1 MGTDVSAS
9 VTSATESAGYFATDA
24 TTHVCSQEQIF
35 SPITV
40 RKGGGGGQFG
50 FETPSGGNDSGPYG
64 GHAGPTSMYLSPYFS
79 QLAGD
84 DGSTF
89 IEETDFHLMANNAG
103 TQINIRKTDRSGIS
117 RVQTTG
123 MRGPLMISGWGTDLA
138 DRPVPQGNSVFEF
151 DEDAIGDRTKWKT
164 GPVNLMWDYQRK
176 VWSGGPQILMG
187 TAQGGIKAPKS
198 PCDPTNFK
206 MNVYRIDQQTGGE
219 DANCHLKESITVHN
233 FDPSLSQEEV
243 NGYVWVV
250 AVRLNYKWVPIWVG
264 CPEKKDYETIDPDTG
279 EVKFEEAGQCYCDP
293 DGGGGGGG
301 GQDPD
306 NPNDPGED
314 NPANDNPPV
323 DPPIIWDQQPVLG

>member
-9 VTSATESAGYFATDA
+9 VTAATESAAYYATDA
-24 TTHVCSQEQIF
+24 TTHVCGQEQIF

-40 RKGGGGGQFG
+40 RKGGGGGDFG
-50 FETPSGGNDSGPYG
+50 FETPAGGGSGPFD
-64 GHAGPTSMYLSPYFS
+64 GHVGATSMYLSPYFS
-79 QLAGD
+79 QIGGD
-84 DGSTF
+84 DGTMF
-89 IEETDFHLMANNAG
+89 MEETDFHLVANDAG
-103 TQINIRKTDRSGIS
+103 VEINLRKTPRRNIS

-138 DRPVPQGNSVFEF
+138 DRPVPQGKTVFEF
-151 DEDAIGDRTKWKT
+151 ETDAIGDRTKWKT

-187 TAQGGIKAPKS
+187 TAQGKIEAPRS
-198 PCDPTNFK
+198 PCSPTSFK
-206 MNVYRIDQQTGGE
+206 MNVYRIDQQQGGE
-219 DANCHLKESITVHN
+219 DANCHLEETISVHN

-279 EVKFEEAGQCYCDP
+279 KVKFEKAGTCYCDP
-293 DGGGGGGG
+293 DDPGEE
-301 GQDPD
+301 DPD
-306 NPNDPGED
+306 PADPNDPGDD
-314 NPANDNPPV
+314 NPGDVNPAV
-323 DPPIIWDQQPVLG
+323 DPPDFDNDGDI